1 MSVFDKIVD
10 KITGK
15 DGRASEGEQAR
26 QAREELYKAQLFRY
40 KDFGISSKFFNTS
53 RSMPLKQNRKA
64 DNLAKFDP
72 GFIANY
78 YSYANAVE
86 RKKKQAAAALVKS
99 FT

>member
-1 MSVFDKIVD
+1 MGWINDAID

-15 DGRASEGEQAR
+15 DGSASDADL
-26 QAREELYKAQLFRY
+26 AREAREKMYESQLMRY
-40 KDFGISSKFFNTS
+40 KDFGISNKFFS
-53 RSMPLKQNRKA
+53 SSPSMPLKQNRKA
-64 DNLAKFDP
+64 ANLTKFDP

-78 YSYANAVE
+78 YAYANAVE